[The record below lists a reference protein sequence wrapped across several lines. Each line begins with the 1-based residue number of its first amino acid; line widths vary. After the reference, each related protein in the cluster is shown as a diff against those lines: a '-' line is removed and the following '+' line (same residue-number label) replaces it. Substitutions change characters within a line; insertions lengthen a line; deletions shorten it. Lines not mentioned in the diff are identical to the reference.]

1 MTEVLPLTAA
11 VLLVAFAL
19 LWALS
24 VALRDASIVDVF
36 WGPGFALV
44 AWTAFLQGDG
54 AGPRPWLAAGLTTLW
69 GLRLGGYLLWRNAGH
84 GEDRRYRAMRRHH
97 GARFVWV
104 SAVTVFGLQGV
115 LMWIVSLPVQAA
127 ATSRG
132 GLGVL
137 DALGVLLFGAG
148 LLFESV
154 GDWQLAR
161 FKADPANR
169 GRVLDRGLWAWT
181 RHPNYFGDFL
191 LWWGLF
197 ALAAAAGS
205 WWTAV
210 GPVAMS
216 VLLMRVSGVTLL
228 ERGLA
233 RSKEGWSD
241 YAARVPAFFPRP
253 PGSRAMRHTP
263 SA

>member
-1 MTEVLPLTAA
+1 
-11 VLLVAFAL
+11 
-19 LWALS
+19 
-24 VALRDASIVDVF
+24 
-36 WGPGFALV
+36 
-44 AWTAFLQGDG
+44 
-54 AGPRPWLAAGLTTLW
+54 
-69 GLRLGGYLLWRNAGH
+69 
-84 GEDRRYRAMRRHH
+84 
-97 GARFVWV
+97 
-104 SAVTVFGLQGV
+104 
-115 LMWIVSLPVQAA
+115 MWIVSLPVQAA
-127 ATSRG
+127 ASSRG
-132 GLGVL
+132 DLGAL

-148 LLFESV
+148 FLFESV

-169 GRVLDRGLWAWT
+169 GRVMDRGLWAWT

-197 ALAAAAGS
+197 ALAASAGR

-210 GPVAMS
+210 GPAVMS

-253 PGSRAMRHTP
+253 PGAGAVRRTP